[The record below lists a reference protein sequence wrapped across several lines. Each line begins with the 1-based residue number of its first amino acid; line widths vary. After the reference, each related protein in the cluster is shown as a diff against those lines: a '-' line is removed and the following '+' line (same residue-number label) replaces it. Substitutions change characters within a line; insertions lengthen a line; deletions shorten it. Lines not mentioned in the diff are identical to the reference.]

1 MLRLRGDRFDL
12 RAELQLRYGI
22 EVFAHCGSNQRNDC
36 STGFYSPDSRS
47 PRISGAEIADQTLH
61 LTIVPSDHY
70 PEVGLWKAFRWRA
83 GGGAGLMAD
92 LKSRSPFDSD
102 RFPTPATKTCRWGPR
117 YSRSS
122 LRAYF
127 RLRSPRR
134 PPLRTTSL
142 RERGFAAYFSI
153 SKMGEW
159 NLRGLKPKPPSVAA
173 APDTLE

>member
-36 STGFYSPDSRS
+36 STGFYSPDRRS

-83 GGGAGLMAD
+83 GG
-92 LKSRSPFDSD
+92 KSRAMVDRDSGRVLSAASPHAFLFQKSV
-102 RFPTPATKTCRWGPR
+102 
-117 YSRSS
+117 
-122 LRAYF
+122 
-127 RLRSPRR
+127 
-134 PPLRTTSL
+134 
-142 RERGFAAYFSI
+142 
-153 SKMGEW
+153 
-159 NLRGLKPKPPSVAA
+159 NGLCAG
-173 APDTLE
+173 